1 MSYII
6 KNSTQGAIVARLT
19 DAGRRK
25 LSEGKLNIGLFQIG
39 DSEINY
45 DCYAQQPAAS
55 PGLFILQ
62 AEHNAQNLNPMP
74 EKNKGH
80 VKYPLQGGLSSG
92 DTFGPTIPQHQQND
106 VYNTATL
113 RGFFTGTTDNT
124 AAGQGSYTYFTA
136 NTGGSYTLS
145 SNWQLCVSSMTGS
158 NQVHLV
164 SATTM
169 CSLQQYSPVIGDLI
183 SVTYEFSGGGCSQ
196 LNYSAASTTLFYQ
209 VTAGNSNSAQTNAA
223 LWLTLDRNIPNFNED
238 DLTSSWLW
246 HYDDCPDEFLKL
258 AVYLNDVT
266 VDNAPM
272 WCFLDK
278 DQTPI
283 KVRSSRISP
292 NQSTSKVFEASRIP
306 EWFLKEEKGRG
317 SNYACLVGPAGKNFL
332 FTPNIIHKASK
343 PVKGHRDAMF
353 LFLRPTSVKLDDP
366 LNSAEPRANV
376 RDVKKYRL
384 D

>member
-1 MSYII
+1 MKTYRKHFQDCQRVYQGYEDQRLYRVLLEPDFIERTEEYDRLISSISKQI
-6 KNSTQGAIVARLT
+6 DHKFKNEIDTRREDMCLRLEKWDDIEDLDKLAKMIVS
-19 DAGRRK
+19 K
-25 LSEGKLNIGLFQIG
+25 LEREVFGS
-39 DSEINY
+39 
-45 DCYAQQPAAS
+45 
-55 PGLFILQ
+55 
-62 AEHNAQNLNPMP
+62 
-74 EKNKGH
+74 H
-80 VKYPLQGGLSSG
+80 VKIEFLHVYRNL
-92 DTFGPTIPQHQQND
+92 QND
-106 VYNTATL
+106 AP
-113 RGFFTGTTDNT
+113 
-124 AAGQGSYTYFTA
+124 AK
-136 NTGGSYTLS
+136 
-145 SNWQLCVSSMTGS
+145 
-158 NQVHLV
+158 
-164 SATTM
+164 
-169 CSLQQYSPVIGDLI
+169 
-183 SVTYEFSGGGCSQ
+183 
-196 LNYSAASTTLFYQ
+196 
-209 VTAGNSNSAQTNAA
+209 
-223 LWLTLDRNIPNFNED
+223 
-238 DLTSSWLW
+238 SSWLW

>member
-39 DSEINY
+39 DSEVNY

-80 VKYPLQGGLSSG
+80 VKYPLVGGLSSG

-124 AAGQGSYTYFTA
+124 AAGQGSYTYFSA

-145 SNWQLCVSSMTGS
+145 SDWLFCTSAMTGGS
-158 NQVHLV
+158 QMLLHT
-164 SATTM
+164 AYTI
-169 CSLQQYSPVIGDLI
+169 CSLQQYSPVIGDLL
-183 SVTYEFSGGGCSQ
+183 SVTYEFSGANCSQ

-209 VTAGNSNSAQTNAA
+209 VVAGNSNSAQTNAA
-223 LWLTLDRNIPNFNED
+223 LYLTVDRALPNFSGVTTQMD
-238 DLTSSWLW
+238 DVCMRVRVYPASSANSTTLSSIYNTASTINCWCDDTLSFNNCCDTSNS
-246 HYDDCPDEFLKL
+246 
-258 AVYLNDVT
+258 DVKIWNMNINWT
-266 VDNAPM
+266 HQVAGVASPTNGVFVGVDNYG
-272 WCFLDK
+272 
-278 DQTPI
+278 
-283 KVRSSRISP
+283 SSGYCGSKEYFGLESNDGQSFT
-292 NQSTSKVFEASRIP
+292 NQVTDTYHP
-306 EWFLKEEKGRG
+306 
-317 SNYACLVGPAGKNFL
+317 
-332 FTPNIIHKASK
+332 
-343 PVKGHRDAMF
+343 
-353 LFLRPTSVKLDDP
+353 SVIGGTFYFD
-366 LNSAEPRANV
+366 SF
-376 RDVKKYRL
+376 
-384 D
+384 